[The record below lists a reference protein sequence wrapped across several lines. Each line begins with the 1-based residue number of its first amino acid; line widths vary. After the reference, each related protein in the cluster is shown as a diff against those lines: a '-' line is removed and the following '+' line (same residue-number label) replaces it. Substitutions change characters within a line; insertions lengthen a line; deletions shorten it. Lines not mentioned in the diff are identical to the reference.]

1 MIPVTLLALTTLTQR
16 TPDLVSNSTLI
27 ADTKGWGGRQYQV
40 ADFYWLDHTT
50 IVLYRNQSDKT
61 NFYTRD
67 IKSNEERRLKF
78 SIEFNRTGGGLD
90 TLVISPDGRKALWGG
105 IVDKEFRWFV
115 SNLDGTDTLSFP
127 RRKTSRVISNHGP
140 DDETTASWST
150 DSKTVFES
158 IIEFGNGVR
167 TLLWSRSLSSIKKES
182 TYPSAVG
189 YVDWQPEM
197 IGEKTAFAR
206 SGLAIG
212 GERSS
217 VGFITWN
224 IESPKQTRK
233 EWTVTVPRGRSISSF
248 SVSPNRKSILWDL
261 SIKLTQDQ
269 KSWESSGEEMWL
281 TDIKGRGWRRIAQV
295 TFDPKKRDIQS
306 QRLGSPKWR
315 PDGKAFS
322 FIYDQKLYVFPLKK
336 VQK

>member
-1 MIPVTLLALTTLTQR
+1 
-16 TPDLVSNSTLI
+16 
-27 ADTKGWGGRQYQV
+27 
-40 ADFYWLDHTT
+40 
-50 IVLYRNQSDKT
+50 
-61 NFYTRD
+61 
-67 IKSNEERRLKF
+67 
-78 SIEFNRTGGGLD
+78 
-90 TLVISPDGRKALWGG
+90 
-105 IVDKEFRWFV
+105 
-115 SNLDGTDTLSFP
+115 
-127 RRKTSRVISNHGP
+127 
-140 DDETTASWST
+140 
-150 DSKTVFES
+150 
-158 IIEFGNGVR
+158 
-167 TLLWSRSLSSIKKES
+167 
-182 TYPSAVG
+182 
-189 YVDWQPEM
+189 M
-197 IGEKTAFAR
+197 IGDNTAFAR

-224 IESPKQTRK
+224 IDLPRQTRK

-315 PDGKAFS
+315 PDGVAFS